1 MLDTV
6 IDAVIASINK
16 LHGGEREQRSK
27 HDDYMN
33 FLRTRADCQRKI
45 IPTVP
50 YRESRND

>member
-6 IDAVIASINK
+6 IDTIIASINK

-33 FLRTRADCQRKI
+33 FLRTRSECQRKI
-45 IPTVP
+45 IPSKPGRQTD
-50 YRESRND
+50 EH